1 MYCGYDTVNI
11 YIILYNIVYT
21 AYTYILQTLYG
32 ILALQTWHECDLD
45 VCLGF
50 YMIMSSIYLQM
61 VMNLRGA
68 VNVRVLNEQPLPDC
82 AKYSIFTLAHTH
94 SHAHTHGQWPEH
106 TINKNYKLYG
116 AHMDM
121 DSAALASCCH
131 CCCCILLPLPLLL
144 LLPATAACSKLC
156 VGSRQQQPHKC

>member
-1 MYCGYDTVNI
+1 M
-11 YIILYNIVYT
+11 L
-21 AYTYILQTLYG
+21 
-32 ILALQTWHECDLD
+32 
-45 VCLGF
+45 
-50 YMIMSSIYLQM
+50 SIYPQM
-61 VMNLRGA
+61 VMNLHGA

-94 SHAHTHGQWPEH
+94 TQWPEH

-121 DSAALASCCH
+121 DSAALASCC
-131 CCCCILLPLPLLL
+131 CILLLPLPLL